1 MLTMLNEN
9 SLHSSSKSINTLAS
23 ESSRLGQVGVNMG
36 GKVVARGKTHCVAC
50 TLAHL
55 QLFDRGEYLTRVNI

>member
-9 SLHSSSKSINTLAS
+9 SLHSSSKGVNTLAS
-23 ESSRLGQVGVNMG
+23 ESSRLGQVGMNMG

-55 QLFDRGEYLTRVNI
+55 QLFDRGEYFTEANV